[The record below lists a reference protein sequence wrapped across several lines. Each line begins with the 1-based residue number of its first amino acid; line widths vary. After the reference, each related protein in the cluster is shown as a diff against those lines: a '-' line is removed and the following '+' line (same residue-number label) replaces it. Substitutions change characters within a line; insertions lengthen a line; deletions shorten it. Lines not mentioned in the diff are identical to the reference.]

1 MPMLESKTLQR
12 PQVATAAGGESWAGE
27 ERERWARLGEK
38 NGKTLQL
45 DNTEGGRSLVIPP
58 GPKTPDCAHYM
69 VPLKPS
75 SFLR

>member
-38 NGKTLQL
+38 NGKINGEINQGS
-45 DNTEGGRSLVIPP
+45 DIQKDVGRE
-58 GPKTPDCAHYM
+58 M
-69 VPLKPS
+69 VPKVKPKP
-75 SFLR
+75 LTK